1 MSRLGRLRGYINQ
14 FDRGL
19 WILSLG
25 WLIASLGFA
34 SSIPFISIY
43 FHARLGMST
52 TEIGMFFA
60 VMAIVRAVFQA
71 AGGEISDRVGRRPL
85 LIHLPW
91 LRVVTFVA
99 LALAVRYE
107 WGFWPIAV
115 ILLFNFIAGSIFI
128 TAIMAMVSDI
138 VPHAKRLDGFAIS
151 RSAGNAGW
159 AIGPAIGGYLAASS
173 YSELFYFS
181 AAVTL
186 IGGLVFLFYLKVPQV
201 AAPTDRFR
209 FGDLLALRKDP
220 SFAWHAVLTL
230 CLYLV
235 VAQLVM
241 PLSVYVVEM
250 VGLSEASLGHL
261 LTLNGAMVV
270 LLQIP
275 ITRLT
280 GRFRLTTLLA
290 MGAVIYFI
298 GYALMGTL
306 IGFWWFMG
314 LIFIVTI
321 GELLISPPTMTLTSR
336 LAPEGR
342 TGRYMGV
349 YGFFVTLGWSLGPL
363 YGGAILDGFKHDWM
377 HAWWVISSLA
387 IVAAIGFHWLGRWLP
402 RHVNEAQASLDNN

>member
-1 MSRLGRLRGYINQ
+1 MSHVARLRTYLAQ

-34 SSIPFISIY
+34 ASIPFISIY
-43 FHARLGMST
+43 FHNRLGMST
-52 TEIGMFFA
+52 TEIGTFFA
-60 VMAIVRAVFQA
+60 VMAIVRAGFQA
-71 AGGEISDRVGRRPL
+71 AGGEISDRIGRRPL
-85 LIHLPW
+85 LIQMPFY
-91 LRVVTFVA
+91 RVITFVA
-99 LALAVRYE
+99 LALAVQFE

-115 ILLFNFIAGSIFI
+115 ILLFNFMTGSMFL
-128 TAIMAMVSDI
+128 TAVMASVSDI
-138 VPHAKRLDGFAIS
+138 VPSGKRLDGYAIS

-173 YSELFYFS
+173 YAELFYFS

-186 IGGLVFLFYLKVPQV
+186 VGGVVFLKYLRIPESV
-201 AAPTDRFR
+201 APRDRFR
-209 FGDLLALRKDP
+209 FADLVALRKDP
-220 SFAWHAVLTL
+220 SFAWHATLTL

-241 PLSVYVVEM
+241 PLSVYAVSM
-250 VGLSEASLGHL
+250 VGLHESDLGHL
-261 LTLNGAMVV
+261 LTLNGTMVV
-270 LLQIP
+270 LLQLP
-275 ITRLT
+275 VTRLT
-280 GRFRLTTLLA
+280 DRYRLTTLLSI
-290 MGAVIYFI
+290 GAALYFA
-298 GYALMGTL
+298 GYALLGTL
-306 IGFWWFMG
+306 VGFWWFMG
-314 LIFIVTI
+314 LIFVVTI

-363 YGGAILDGFKHDWM
+363 YGGAILDGFQHDWM

-387 IVAAIGFHWLGRWLP
+387 LVAAFGFWWLGRRLP
-402 RHVNEAQASLDNN
+402 AHVNEAQASLNNH

>member
-1 MSRLGRLRGYINQ
+1 MSRMVRLRGYLSQ

-34 SSIPFISIY
+34 ASIPFISIY
-43 FHARLGMST
+43 FHNRLGMT
-52 TEIGMFFA
+52 TTQIGVFFA
-60 VMAIVRAVFQA
+60 VMAIVRATFQA
-71 AGGEISDRVGRRPL
+71 LGGEISDRIGRRPL
-85 LIHLPW
+85 LIHLPYY
-91 LRVVTFVA
+91 RTVTFIA
-99 LALAVRYE
+99 LALAVQFE

-115 ILLFNFIAGSIFI
+115 ILLFNFMTGSIFI
-128 TAIMAMVSDI
+128 TAVMAGVSDI
-138 VPHAKRLDGFAIS
+138 VPKSKRLDGYAIS

-159 AIGPAIGGYLAASS
+159 AIGPAIGGYLASSS
-173 YSELFYFS
+173 YAELFYFS
-181 AAVTL
+181 AAVTF
-186 IGGLVFLFYLKVPQV
+186 IGGIVFLVYLKIPDI
-201 AAPTDRFR
+201 TTLKDRFR
-209 FGDLLALRKDP
+209 FQDLINLRKDP
-220 SFAWHAVLTL
+220 SFAWHCALTL

-241 PLSVYVVEM
+241 PLSVYAVGM
-250 VGLSEASLGHL
+250 VGLNESDLGHL

-275 ITRLT
+275 VTRLT
-280 GRFRLTTLLA
+280 DRFRLTTLLSI
-290 MGAVIYFI
+290 GAVIYFI

-314 LIFIVTI
+314 LIFVVTI

-336 LAPEGR
+336 LAPDGR

-363 YGGAILDGFKHDWM
+363 YGGAILDGFQHDWM

-387 IVAAIGFHWLGRWLP
+387 IVAAMGFAWLGRRLP
-402 RHVNEAQASLDNN
+402 NQVNEAQALIDSK